1 MMMGDNNFPMTM
13 ANGPMGFLQT
23 YVEGMQKYEQAGDG
37 IADFRLQN
45 QYAQERGGPL
55 MQQMIAGSPS
65 FEIPGGKSYYRKPVL
80 PGEKSPEEDI
90 PFIPLPRA

>member
-1 MMMGDNNFPMTM
+1 MGDNDFPTVM

-23 YVEGMQKYEQAGDG
+23 YVKGMQDYQQAGTG
-37 IADFRLQN
+37 IPNLRLQN

-65 FEIPGGKSYYRKPVL
+65 FEIPGGKSPYRKPVL
-80 PGEKSPEEDI
+80 PGERSPEEDI

>member
-1 MMMGDNNFPMTM
+1 MGDNNFPMTM

-23 YVEGMQKYEQAGDG
+23 YVEGMQNYEQAGDG

-65 FEIPGGKSYYRKPVL
+65 FEIPGGKSHYRKPVL
-80 PGEKSPEEDI
+80 PGERSPEEDI